1 MSGRRKWCWSVTCK
15 GKPEHRFPR
24 LSDSRLSGGD
34 GARTI
39 FTCNDCMA
47 TRVVIEKWMP
57 DGSTLTVD
65 TIVEPPESA

>member
-1 MSGRRKWCWSVTCK
+1 
-15 GKPEHRFPR
+15 
-24 LSDSRLSGGD
+24 
-34 GARTI
+34 
-39 FTCNDCMA
+39 MA